1 MSQLDEF
8 KKLEQLVKDIY
19 LIADPGVIKFLCCC
33 IISHRLPADP
43 TWSFLVSPPSGGKTE
58 LLNCLTK
65 VKGIY
70 PLSSLT
76 PHTFLSGQK
85 RAGKETS
92 LLTRLQNA
100 ILTFKDFT
108 TVLSMQPDA
117 RNELYG
123 QFREIYDG
131 KMSKEFGTGET
142 KTWKGKISFLAG
154 VTTEIHLARE
164 LYSSM
169 GERFALYQ
177 IIQPDRMAGMEVA
190 MKNAREMNMPE
201 IREKLQDDFKYF
213 LDEVIKMPEKNP
225 QLPKEIEDY
234 LKKLSDLSTRAG
246 TRVVR
251 DPRSN
256 TKEISF
262 VHDATMPFR
271 FATQLIT
278 YGMSLMVLND
288 GPMLPEDE
296 HILFKIALDSIDKS
310 RRMVLQEL
318 TKYTDVT
325 TSGLATALHRPTTT
339 IRRICEDLDA
349 LEMLDRTK
357 QSNKDV
363 WALKDEFKETM
374 SRFEGIEMLNTKLT
388 DEPEAEDAPLPMD
401 DLQQAFPG
409 SEVV

>member
-177 IIQPDRMAGMEVA
+177 TALDAFQARFFAENRSATPPNPQDVADAVASVIAQPAGERALHTVVA
-190 MKNAREMNMPE
+190 TVAQRQAPQAVNDAVAYATQSFF
-201 IREKLQDDFKYF
+201 EKL
-213 LDEVIKMPEKNP
+213 
-225 QLPKEIEDY
+225 
-234 LKKLSDLSTRAG
+234 R
-246 TRVVR
+246 
-251 DPRSN
+251 
-256 TKEISF
+256 
-262 VHDATMPFR
+262 
-271 FATQLIT
+271 
-278 YGMSLMVLND
+278 
-288 GPMLPEDE
+288 LPE
-296 HILFKIALDSIDKS
+296 AQRS
-310 RRMVLQEL
+310 
-318 TKYTDVT
+318 
-325 TSGLATALHRPTTT
+325 
-339 IRRICEDLDA
+339 
-349 LEMLDRTK
+349 
-357 QSNKDV
+357 
-363 WALKDEFKETM
+363 
-374 SRFEGIEMLNTKLT
+374 
-388 DEPEAEDAPLPMD
+388 
-401 DLQQAFPG
+401 PG
-409 SEVV
+409 ARG